1 MMGARSTGNTFIDF
15 LRGRLQTAGTL
26 AFAIFL
32 AFAVGAI
39 IIAAS
44 GDSPIVAYGAMF
56 QGAFGGVS
64 KTASTLAKATPLIM
78 TGLSVAVA
86 FNAGVWNIGSE
97 GQLFLGGFA
106 AAWVGFTVKGL
117 PSPIHILLCL
127 AAAVL
132 VGAFWAFIP
141 GLLRVKGNTN
151 EVVTTIMANHVATLF
166 TAYLVNYPFKV
177 PGSARGATVYIE
189 KTAEL
194 LRPIPFSRFSM
205 GFFIAVGLVVLV
217 YYLMTRTTL
226 GYEWKMVGLN
236 PEFSRYGGISPERAM
251 LTAMLVSGALAA
263 AAGAVE
269 VMGVHQRFIDN
280 ISPGYGFDGILIALI
295 AGNNPIGVFLV
306 AVLFG
311 ALRTGAIGMEQATTI
326 PSELSSVIQSLI
338 ILAVA
343 AQVGFNVLLGRMRM
357 RRRRATC

>member
-1 MMGARSTGNTFIDF
+1 MEADSTKNTLIDF
-15 LRGRLQTAGTL
+15 LQGRLQTAATL
-26 AFAIFL
+26 AFAIIL
-32 AFAVGAI
+32 AFAVGAV
-39 IIAAS
+39 IIAVS
-44 GDSPIVAYGAMF
+44 GDSPINAYSAMF
-56 QGAFGGVS
+56 HGAFGGIS
-64 KTASTLAKATPLIM
+64 RTASTLAKATPLIM

-86 FNAGVWNIGSE
+86 FNAGIWNIGSE
-97 GQLFLGGFA
+97 GQFFLGGFA

-117 PSPIHILLCL
+117 PSPIHITLCL
-127 AAAVL
+127 AAAAL
-132 VGAFWAFIP
+132 FGAFWAFIP

-151 EVVTTIMANHVATLF
+151 EVVTTIMANYVATLF

-194 LRPIPFSRFSM
+194 FRPIRFSRFSL
-205 GFFIAVGLVVLV
+205 GFFIAIGLVVLV

-236 PEFSRYGGISPERAM
+236 QEFSRYGGISPERAM

-263 AAGAVE
+263 VGGAIE

-295 AGNNPIGVFLV
+295 AGNNPVGVLLV
-306 AVLFG
+306 AIIFG
-311 ALRTGAIGMEQATTI
+311 ALRTGSIGMEQATTI

-343 AQVGFNVLLGRMRM
+343 AQVGFKVLLARMRTK
-357 RRRRATC
+357 RRQATC